1 MFHDAIIYPP
11 QALLKKEKRRES
23 DQTTLAR
30 RQKQINMGKNTL
42 GYQRYEDVVP
52 KEKRA
57 KHEPKTPD
65 IFQVHQCNRWPF
77 QTCCVFIS
85 VTTLETANNC
95 QSISLRFAAAARGT
109 CKSEFGD
116 ECFTNTILLMLRM
129 GLGMS

>member
-1 MFHDAIIYPP
+1 MISSTK

-52 KEKRA
+52 REKRA

-65 IFQVHQCNRWPF
+65 IFQVFRQF
-77 QTCCVFIS
+77 
-85 VTTLETANNC
+85 
-95 QSISLRFAAAARGT
+95 
-109 CKSEFGD
+109 
-116 ECFTNTILLMLRM
+116 
-129 GLGMS
+129 